1 MSAGEKQEGKRSM
14 SAVKA
19 GKAGTIWQKWWV
31 KAIILLVVSFALA
44 WIMEGLQLA
53 TMPKQYNYGM
63 PEEIILDSPYERLY
77 DTTNCIWY
85 DDGLE
90 IDGEDPQMYF
100 STKDIEG
107 LQSVFIR
114 FFKPTEEDFPVLVYY
129 APEMDQ
135 FDGCTPVQTVCPAG
149 STMLYVSVPAGNYYM
164 RVDLDFT
171 TDSLPLESVQFT
183 NLEPTKTERKEGPHI
198 RRVLVMTLLW
208 AAVLGFM
215 AWQHTWERIRKTLK
229 GAAEGLKAGKKTA
242 VWYILLFPAM
252 IGACVGLGALLMP
265 GMAGKEMTGPAAV
278 LFGMA
283 GLNLAAAVTFRKT
296 LRTQPEYHFLLLC
309 MSIGILFCCYTPH
322 TGLNSWDE
330 EYHYDQALISSYVD
344 EQRVTPQ
351 DKLPNSREWDAFD
364 LSGGGLDAIHDR
376 QDSLYQAGAGS
387 ANSAYVQI
395 PSIPEAF
402 NGAGLYLG
410 RVLGL
415 RYYQIL
421 VLGRMT
427 GLLAYA
433 LAGFFAI
440 RKLKSGKMI
449 AAVVM
454 LIPTSMFL
462 TGTYNYDI
470 YVTGFILLGLSYY
483 AAQWQSR
490 EQKLTLS
497 DTVIMVGALAFGCL
511 AKMIYFP
518 VILIPAFMPRDKFRS
533 SREHWLFLGS
543 LAAAVGAVIL
553 SYAIPT
559 LIHTGGVVGGGD
571 LRGGETV
578 NAGEQIRFI
587 LNNPGRYLEILWKYM
602 RDQWLNLRTVNMLL
616 TNIAYYGLTTHEH
629 LYLVLMMVAAFTDKN
644 EYDDGL
650 VHKPLAHAGALIL
663 TFGTLLMAATSM
675 YIQFTPV
682 GLDTINGAQYR
693 YMIPLIFPFLMFI
706 GSGKVKNG
714 MDRAWY
720 NALVLGIAGFVGFAA
735 VFNGFVVH
743 YY

>member
-1 MSAGEKQEGKRSM
+1 MEKRQERNGRRAVMPERKRKLTRAAALL
-14 SAVKA
+14 AVA
-19 GKAGTIWQKWWV
+19 
-31 KAIILLVVSFALA
+31 FALA
-44 WIMEGLQLA
+44 WIMELLQLLS
-53 TMPKQYNYGM
+53 MPKTYDM
-63 PEEIILDSPYERLY
+63 ILPEDVSAEAYPWEQRYEWVHIAADPNGTENTYLDFK
-77 DTTNCIWY
+77 T
-85 DDGLE
+85 
-90 IDGEDPQMYF
+90 EDI
-100 STKDIEG
+100 TG
-107 LQSVFIR
+107 LQSVFLQFAQPTQQDTMIR
-114 FFKPTEEDFPVLVYY
+114 IYDPAAEGHAVS
-129 APEMDQ
+129 AI
-135 FDGCTPVQTVCPAG
+135 CPAG
-149 STMLYVSVPAGNYYM
+149 TTMFYIPVPAGDYETLRIGMDYDGSM
-164 RVDLDFT
+164 PFRRVDF
-171 TDSLPLESVQFT
+171 SSS
-183 NLEPTKTERKEGPHI
+183 EPIRNIRKEGPHI

-706 GSGKVKNG
+706 GSGKVKNR

-720 NALVLGIAGFVGFAA
+720 NGLVLGAAGFAGFAA
-735 VFNGFVVH
+735 VFNGFAGK
-743 YY
+743 YF